1 MVGVGS
7 AERQERGYGTHRVL
21 QTGQR
26 VRLRATSWWDCRAAS
41 MTSSSSIAWKT
52 RAVWGDVSGGLV
64 DEIERTDQGT
74 QNLVSLR
81 LGHGRWYVV
90 REQRPGATRSTM
102 ALLNHAREHL
112 DKEDRWLAGSAER
125 SLCHKF
131 NVQFSWRGTSSFAKF
146 VGILNFCNE

>member
-1 MVGVGS
+1 
-7 AERQERGYGTHRVL
+7 
-21 QTGQR
+21 
-26 VRLRATSWWDCRAAS
+26 

-112 DKEDRWLAGSAER
+112 DKDRWLAGV
-125 SLCHKF
+125 C
-131 NVQFSWRGTSSFAKF
+131 
-146 VGILNFCNE
+146 